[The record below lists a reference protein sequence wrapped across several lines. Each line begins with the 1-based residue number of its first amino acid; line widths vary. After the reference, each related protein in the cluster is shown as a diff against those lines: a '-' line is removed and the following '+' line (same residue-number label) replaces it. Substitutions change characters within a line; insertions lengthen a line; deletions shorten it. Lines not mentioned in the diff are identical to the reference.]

1 MRGAC
6 ERSGALLRDGGR
18 EVEEAMRLQT
28 IRDGDKVGQME
39 SKRRRGIGT
48 RVVSARIDGERRELE
63 RSRTEWDES

>member
-48 RVVSARIDGERRELE
+48 RVVSARIERRELE